1 MTPKI
6 NLPAKEIADILRS
19 GIQKARSKVKTSYDE
34 QKLLPILLRS
44 YYVPKN
50 DPKRKKNTEEM
61 AETLAISST
70 KEAPLELIKAA
81 YILLIERCFDLMDK
95 AGDITGQQAV
105 QILEQ
110 TAENVSVKTASIS
123 DHLRRIV
130 HRFVES
136 D

>member
-19 GIQKARSKVKTSYDE
+19 GIQKARSKTKVSYDE

-50 DPKRKKNTEEM
+50 DPKRKKNIKEM

-70 KEAPLELIKAA
+70 KEAPLELIEAA
-81 YILLIERCFDLMDK
+81 YILLIERCFDLIDK

-110 TAENVSVKTASIS
+110 TSEDVSVKTAFIS
-123 DHLRRIV
+123 NRLRQIA
-130 HRFVES
+130 HRLVES
-136 D
+136 A